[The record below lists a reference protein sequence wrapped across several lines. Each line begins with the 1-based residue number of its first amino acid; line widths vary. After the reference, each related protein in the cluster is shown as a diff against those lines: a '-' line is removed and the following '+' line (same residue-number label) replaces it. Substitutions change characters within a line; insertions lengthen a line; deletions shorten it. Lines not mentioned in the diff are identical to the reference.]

1 MPCEKVSYTNYFK
14 AKKAVNIFKRI
25 FYKTSRIYKCDEC
38 NLYHLTTEKAHEVQ
52 KYKRKKLR
60 VKGSIINKLMKGTE
74 LTTTL
79 WIAIEQMERI
89 QQLGSIRKNCIN
101 LKRAIENQVSKN
113 IDILYKNDEE
123 VTHNVLKLKTRMIEQ
138 IANVNDADMVLL
150 SDHINLFFET
160 LEDIRKEKV
169 VYFDKI

>member
-1 MPCEKVSYTNYFK
+1 MT
-14 AKKAVNIFKRI
+14 
-25 FYKTSRIYKCDEC
+25 
-38 NLYHLTTEKAHEVQ
+38 
-52 KYKRKKLR
+52 
-60 VKGSIINKLMKGTE
+60 GTE

-79 WIAIEQMERI
+79 WIAIEQMDKI
-89 QQLGSIRKNCIN
+89 AQLGSIRKNCIN